1 MDRPESLTASLGD
14 TTATPACANGRISAI
29 VHAKRFDLGINAT
42 VVTARSEDNRSYDV
56 DHAGVHATVGPGSTV
71 TQFTGLPV
79 AGDWTLTTLLRQRE
93 TCATTG
99 LRSLGIVVFTECAT
113 RGTNESK

>member
-29 VHAKRFDLGINAT
+29 VHAKRFDLGIKAT